1 MVVEDEPDVR
11 LMFSLLFEK
20 QGFEVETACDGDNFL
35 KKVDS
40 FQPDAVAL
48 DIMMPG
54 PNTHQ
59 IIEELKKKEISTKI
73 ILVTGLRFSSDE
85 EKEHLNL
92 EFVEDLFYKPV
103 GINKLCSRFN
113 EILSDS

>member
-11 LMFSLLFEK
+11 LMFSLLFKK
-20 QGFEVETACDGDNFL
+20 QGFEVETAEDGSKFL
-35 KKVDS
+35 EKVDS
-40 FQPDAVAL
+40 FKPDAVAL
-48 DIMMPG
+48 DVMMPG

-59 IIEELKKKEISTKI
+59 IIDELKKKSLSTKI

-85 EKEHLNL
+85 EKEHRNL

-103 GINKLCSRFN
+103 GINKLCTRFN
-113 EILSDS
+113 EILAK

>member
-11 LMFSLLFEK
+11 LMFSLLFRK
-20 QGFEVETACDGDNFL
+20 QGFEVETAEDGNKFL
-35 KKVDS
+35 EKVDS

-48 DIMMPG
+48 DVMMPG

-59 IIEELKKKEISTKI
+59 IIDELKKKSVSTKI

-85 EKEHLNL
+85 EKEHRSL

-103 GINKLCSRFN
+103 GINKLCNRF
-113 EILSDS
+113 EELLAK